1 MIQNSQNLHTHTWLS
16 DGKMTHRETLD
27 VALANGCTVV
37 AFTDH
42 DVLPSEETLAE
53 LESLRGHACKWVVG
67 IEISTTDPHL
77 IGLFVDPRNEAL
89 IEHTR
94 VMKGARIKKAESVAS
109 NLTQLGFDITAKEI
123 IDLAGEGSVGKPH
136 VVEVLV
142 SKPSNVKLLRTFIKQ
157 MEEAAKSDPDM
168 AHDYIEAKERSV
180 RGGLGLFVYPIFLRK
195 NPLVKGVYD
204 DYDASPSIEA
214 AATLIRNAG
223 GVAIIAHWHTSK
235 KTLPLERLEQLLKDK
250 VIDGVETVWG
260 LSAYGTSGEDEMRA
274 DRRAVTEIV
283 ERTAALGTP
292 SLDAHK
298 REDYGLFARQTFF
311 ARETVG
317 MVEKLIATSGVST
330 KFSSL

>member
-27 VALANGCTVV
+27 VALANGCSVV

-42 DVLPSEETLAE
+42 DVLPNDETLAE
-53 LESLRGHACKWVVG
+53 LESLRAHACKWVMG
-67 IEISTTDPHL
+67 IEISTTDPHM
-77 IGLFVDPRNEAL
+77 IGLFVDPRNGAL

-94 VMKGARIKKAESVAS
+94 VMKDTRIKKTENVAS
-109 NLTQLGFDITAKEI
+109 NLAKLGFEITAKEI

-136 VVEVLV
+136 VVEVLM
-142 SKPSNVKLLRTFIKQ
+142 SKSKNVALLRTFIKK
-157 MEEAAKSDPDM
+157 MEEAAKTDTDL
-168 AHDYIEAKERSV
+168 ARDYTEALEGSQRA
-180 RGGLGLFVYPIFLRK
+180 GLGRFVYPIFLRK
-195 NPLVKGVYD
+195 NSFAAGVYE
-204 DYDASPSIEA
+204 DYDASPSIEQ

-223 GVAIIAHWHTSK
+223 GVAVIAHWHTSK
-235 KTLPLERLEQLLKDK
+235 KTLPLEKLEQLLRDK

-283 ERTAALGTP
+283 ERTGALGTP

-298 REDYGLFARQTFF
+298 REDYELFGRQTFF
-311 ARETVG
+311 AKETVG